1 MLVICI
7 LGQPNITS
15 TVLPLSGGLCPGRVT
30 FSCNSL
36 ESDSP
41 VIGIFRNN
49 TRLVRYD
56 FSPQHTYPY
65 IIPSSPAGFMAQI
78 TSVIFNNAKF
88 SYVNFTV
95 SVDLMDLIIYQGQS
109 ISCGNIL
116 VRSNLIEIDNYT
128 IQGEK
133 TSTIVS

>member
-1 MLVICI
+1 MICI

-15 TVLPLSGGLCPGRVT
+15 SVLPLSGELCSGRVT

-36 ESDSP
+36 GTDSANIDFFTNDT
-41 VIGIFRNN
+41 V
-49 TRLVRYD
+49 LVRYEYSLD
-56 FSPQHTYPY
+56 HTYPY
-65 IIPSSPAGFMAQI
+65 TIPSSPSGFMAQI

-95 SVDLMDLIIYQGQS
+95 SVDLMDLIIHQGQS

-116 VRSNLIEIDNYT
+116 VRSNLIEIGNYT

>member
-1 MLVICI
+1 MICI
-7 LGQPNITS
+7 LGQPSITS
-15 TVLPLSGGLCPGRVT
+15 SVLPLSGELCPGRVT

-95 SVDLMDLIIYQGQS
+95 SVDLINLIIYQGQS

-116 VRSNLIEIDNYT
+116 VRSNTFSIGIYSLI
-128 IQGEK
+128 GK
-133 TSTIVS
+133 LL